1 MSAPLGRLTR
11 NYTPAFLAFLNNPDE
26 RGLHRAYELG
36 RIALA
41 DGVTLLDLI
50 RTHHAAFGQ
59 VVTNINP
66 GTQAC
71 AVDAAASLL
80 IEAFAPYEMA
90 RRDYL
95 ERARDDRP
103 RPGH

>member
-59 VVTNINP
+59 VVTNIDA

-71 AVDAAASLL
+71 AIDAAASFL
-80 IEAFAPYEMA
+80 IEALAPYEMA
-90 RRDYL
+90 RRGYL
-95 ERARDDRP
+95 ERVRDDRP
-103 RPGH
+103 GH